1 MTDAAPQTGTKTA
14 VQIAGTMTLG
24 GAAAVLTV
32 NLLEGVWGYIAD
44 ANTGIALGVIWNAVL
59 GRLARYTT

>member
-1 MTDAAPQTGTKTA
+1 MADPQTSTKTA
-14 VQIAGTMTLG
+14 TIIAGTMTLG

-32 NLLEGVWGYIAD
+32 NVLEGVWGYTAD
-44 ANTGIALGVIWNAVL
+44 ANTGIALGVIWNAIL